1 MKKFRNLY
9 LSRFI
14 PSGLLAFVAALL
26 MAPAVANATPF
37 VVKLMQQGS
46 NVIATGSGA
55 FDLTSLAYR
64 GSGVGT
70 VFETINPSKA
80 FFNLGQP
87 NTSETLDQY
96 SGLITGPTHYG
107 SGSSYWVASVGNG
120 STVVFDGGGDTLSVS
135 KLYLPP
141 GYRSGDPLSNTT
153 TWDNASF
160 ASLGLT
166 PGRYVWIWGTGAE
179 QRFTLVIGGAVTAP
193 EPATLGM
200 YGFGVLLIGAF
211 VGLRRRA
218 A

>member
-9 LSRFI
+9 LSRLI

-96 SGLITGPTHYG
+96 SGLITGPTNYG

-141 GYRSGDPLSNTT
+141 GYRSGDSLSNTT

-179 QRFTLVIGGAVTAP
+179 QRFTLVIGGAVTVP

>member
-70 VFETINPSKA
+70 AFETINPSKA

>member
-120 STVVFDGGGDTLSVS
+120 STVVFDGGGDTLGVS

>member
-96 SGLITGPTHYG
+96 SGLITGPTNYG